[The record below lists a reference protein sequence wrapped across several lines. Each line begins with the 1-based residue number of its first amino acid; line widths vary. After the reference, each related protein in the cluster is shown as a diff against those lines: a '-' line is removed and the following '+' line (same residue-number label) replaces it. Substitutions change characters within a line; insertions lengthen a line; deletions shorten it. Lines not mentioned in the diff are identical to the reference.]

1 VPYLFLSPGLSA
13 VYASLAGSLYTHY
26 MTFLSPSSF
35 DLFWSIKFF
44 MMVVIG
50 GIWGALLDTCLLSNL
65 GNEWLHMFHG
75 FDVLIYGFVLLVI
88 IMFLPKGLVSV
99 LKKA

>member
-1 VPYLFLSPGLSA
+1 
-13 VYASLAGSLYTHY
+13 VYASLAGSLYTHH

-35 DLFWSIKFF
+35 DLFWSIKFL

-50 GIWGALLDTCLLSNL
+50 GMGSIWGALLGTCLLSYL

-75 FDVLIYGFVLLVI
+75 FDALIYGFVLLVI
-88 IMFLPKGLVSV
+88 IMFLPRGLVSV